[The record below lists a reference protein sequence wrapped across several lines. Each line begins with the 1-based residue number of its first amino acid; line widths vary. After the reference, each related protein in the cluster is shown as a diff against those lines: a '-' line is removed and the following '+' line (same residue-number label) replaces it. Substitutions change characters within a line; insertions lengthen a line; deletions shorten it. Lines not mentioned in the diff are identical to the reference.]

1 MLLLILFIIE
11 LFRESNFVQEREDQA
26 DVLQNYRIQLRDR
39 DQLIEE
45 LRNKIKNIPER
56 IKINT
61 NSVVRQVRLPVDT
74 KERNDL
80 HDEIDNLTVKNLRL
94 TEEFEKLQKESE
106 QDIKLARW
114 DEKKASE
121 AKFKE
126 NVTHYYTL
134 RCSVVYNII

>member
-1 MLLLILFIIE
+1 MG
-11 LFRESNFVQEREDQA
+11 
-26 DVLQNYRIQLRDR
+26 IQLRDR

-121 AKFKE
+121 AKFKNLQE
-126 NVTHYYTL
+126 KLETKESEVKRLSGGNERVKNL
-134 RCSVVYNII
+134 LM